1 MESLQHLINK
11 IWGAITF
18 TVGYA
23 KGYFDRGKTEK
34 EIDLEAEV
42 AALKRLNNVKSSTDR
57 DAALARMRKKGRLRE
72 D

>member
-1 MESLQHLINK
+1 MENLQHLINK

-23 KGYFDRGKTEK
+23 KGYWDRGKTEK
-34 EIDLEAEV
+34 ELDLEAEV
-42 AALKRLNNVKSSTDR
+42 AALKRLNNVKSTTDR
-57 DAALARMRKKGRLRE
+57 DNALERLRKSGHVRK